1 MTPASSGL
9 LTFRSTQNPA
19 RARKRLAAGRWSR
32 GPWRGGLSGGLDTLF
47 FKQEHEINSR
57 EIHGYNLPQSL
68 FVSNPIL
75 SSHSDGVL
83 YLLTNASSENT
94 RMSKVIA
101 VDLNQKKLL
110 DEQIFDK
117 QRPNP
122 YMGTIISSYL
132 MPAAAVSKEK
142 EHMKRRAPMSM
153 GSSRKKQPAFANP
166 AAVGGKGDVGD
177 AMDLSQ

>member
-1 MTPASSGL
+1 
-9 LTFRSTQNPA
+9 
-19 RARKRLAAGRWSR
+19 
-32 GPWRGGLSGGLDTLF
+32 
-47 FKQEHEINSR
+47 
-57 EIHGYNLPQSL
+57 
-68 FVSNPIL
+68 
-75 SSHSDGVL
+75 
-83 YLLTNASSENT
+83 
-94 RMSKVIA
+94 MSKVIA